1 MSATPSPSPLSP
13 VTFVKLGGSLITD
26 KNRPHTPRL
35 DVLARLAEEI
45 AAARRTQ
52 PGLRLLLGHGSGSF
66 GHVPGQKYGTRQGVH
81 TPAEWLG
88 FVEVWREAAAL
99 NHLVM
104 DALAS
109 ADVPAVAFPPS
120 AAVLADGR
128 QAAGWDLSPLSAA
141 LEAGL
146 LPVIYGDVAFDRA
159 LGGTILS
166 TEDLFTHLVPR
177 LRPARILLAGLEA
190 GVWADYPACT
200 RLVPEIT
207 PANYAQLTAALG
219 GSRATDVTGGMASKV
234 RLALDWAQTVA
245 GLEVRI
251 FSAVNPGSL
260 FAALLGE
267 PLGTLVTLRNGE
279 QGV

>member
-1 MSATPSPSPLSP
+1 MTFPSPFPPL
-13 VTFVKLGGSLITD
+13 TLLKLGGSLITD
-26 KNRPHTPRL
+26 KNRAHTPRL

-45 AAARRTQ
+45 ASARRVQ

-66 GHVPGQKYGTRQGVH
+66 GHVPAQKYGTRQGVH

-104 DALAS
+104 DALAG
-109 ADVPAVAFPPS
+109 ADVPAIAFSPS
-120 AAVLADGR
+120 AAVIAAGG
-128 QAAGWDLSPLSAA
+128 QAAAWDLSPLSAA

-146 LPVIYGDVAFDRA
+146 LPVIYGDVVFDRA

-166 TEDLFTHLVPR
+166 TEDLFTHLVPV

-200 RLVPEIT
+200 RLLPEIT
-207 PANYAQLTAALG
+207 PANYAQLATALG
-219 GSRATDVTGGMASKV
+219 ASHATDVTGGMASKV
-234 RLALDWAQTVA
+234 RLALDWAQAVP

-251 FSAVNPGSL
+251 FSAEASGSL
-260 FAALLGE
+260 QSALLGE
-267 PLGTLVTLRNGE
+267 PLGTLLKFAHIG
-279 QGV
+279 GD